1 MRNRLFVATTLAN
14 DPHTEGLHNA
24 SKIAA
29 LGGVESIILPPSLDY
44 EPFYEAIDKHKPHF
58 IGLSYRQNED
68 VAVRELFK
76 VVNYFANTGLVK
88 NTDDVKIQFAG
99 LPKTIKILEE
109 KVKDLPLKVDLVK
122 ASPNVLERVTETVDY
137 FEIVHDRETIIQ
149 SVFEELVPKG
159 IEIFNQLADEAVRG
173 DDYKNEP
180 PLPVPSAKACQDYIA
195 RINESDL
202 PVLRSHFGIPDK
214 TIKPTVDGI
223 RQLSEARVL
232 DEVSLGS
239 SDLSQ
244 RYFGH
249 PEKFEQ
255 LKNDGGVPYKDF
267 SDLVALYQASRYG
280 NFPGVKPYC
289 HVTDLVGFVHQ
300 CLDAGM
306 LKGVH
311 QAVPLFWFNE
321 LDGRGPSLV
330 RPNIHEHFAAVREL
344 AKNGIPVEMNDPNQW
359 SSRWAHDTIIVT
371 SYALI
376 SAVMTMCGVQN
387 MVLQMQFNKP
397 KETGDYADLAKMQAG
412 LEMARRLSLGRRN
425 PAPIFRETRTGIE
438 SLSAD
443 MTLAKWQLARSTFLQ
458 MCMDPHIIHIVSYCE
473 ANYAARPADIIDS
486 SRLIRRAVKIFRQHK
501 EDIMKE
507 VNVPVVNER
516 REYLI
521 KESSYLVNEIAK
533 LHHKYQQCPIEAMA
547 PYVGDPDVLATAIEQ
562 GYMSAPGIVNE
573 KYKGHFITKPLK
585 YGMINVVDDYN
596 NPRIITEKERLNN
609 RRIMASVNKLC
620 NREI

>member
-1 MRNRLFVATTLAN
+1 MNNRLFVATTLAN

-29 LGGVESIILPPSLDY
+29 MGGVESIILPPSLDY
-44 EPFYEAIDKHKPHF
+44 EPFYEAIAKNRPHF
-58 IGLSYRQNED
+58 IGLSYRQNEE
-68 VAVRELFK
+68 VAIRELFK
-76 VVNYFANTGLVK
+76 VVNYFASSGLVK
-88 NTDDVKIQFAG
+88 STDDVKIQFAG
-99 LPKTIKILEE
+99 LPKTIKILES
-109 KVKDLPLKVDLVK
+109 KVGELPLKVDLVK

-137 FEIVHDRETIIQ
+137 FEIVHDREAIIQ
-149 SVFEELVPKG
+149 SVYEELVPKG

-180 PLPVPSAKACQDYIA
+180 PLPIPSIEACNDYIT
-195 RINESDL
+195 RIKESDL

-214 TIKPTVDGI
+214 TIKPTVEGI
-223 RQLSEARVL
+223 RLLSEARVL

-267 SDLVALYQASRYG
+267 ADLVALYQASRYG

-300 CLDAGM
+300 CLEAGM

-321 LDGRGPSLV
+321 LDGRGPALV
-330 RPNIHEHFAAVREL
+330 RPNIKEHFACVREL

-412 LEMARRLSLGRRN
+412 LEMARRLSMGRRN

-501 EDIMKE
+501 EDILKE
-507 VNVPVVNER
+507 ANVPIVKER
-516 REYLI
+516 RDYLI
-521 KESSYLVNEIAK
+521 KESTYLVNEIAK
-533 LHHKYQQCPIEAMA
+533 LHPKYQPCPIEAMA
-547 PYVGDPDVLATAIEQ
+547 QYVGDADVLATAIER

-596 NPRIITEKERLNN
+596 NPRIVTEKERLSGMN
-609 RRIMASVNKLC
+609 NKLI
-620 NREI
+620 EK

>member
-1 MRNRLFVATTLAN
+1 MRNRFFVATSLAN
-14 DPHTEGLHNA
+14 DPHTEGMHNA

-29 LGGVESIILPPSLDY
+29 MGEVGSFILPPSLDY
-44 EPFYEAIDKHKPHF
+44 TAFYEAIDKHKPRF
-58 IGLSYRQNED
+58 IGLSYRQNEN
-68 VAVRELFK
+68 VAIHELFK
-76 VVNYFANTGLVK
+76 VVNYFFTSGLIK
-88 NTDDVKIQFAG
+88 PEDDVKIQFAG
-99 LPKTIKILEE
+99 LPKTIKMLED
-109 KVKDLPLKVDLVK
+109 KVGELPLKVILCK
-122 ASPNVLERVTETVDY
+122 NSSKVLDRVTETVDF
-137 FEIVHDRETIIQ
+137 FEIVTNREQIIKQ
-149 SVFEELVPKG
+149 VYDELVPKG
-159 IEIFNQLADEAVRG
+159 IELFNQLADEAVRG

-180 PLPVPSAKACQDYIA
+180 PLPIPSIEACKDYVT
-195 RINESDL
+195 RIREAEF
-202 PVLRSHFGIPDK
+202 PVLRSHFGIPAPD
-214 TIKPTVDGI
+214 IQPTVDGI
-223 RQLSEARVL
+223 RELANARVL

-249 PEKFEQ
+249 PEMFEK

-267 SDLVALYQASRYG
+267 NDLVALYQASRYG

-289 HVTDLVGFVHQ
+289 HVNDLVGFVNQ

-306 LKGVH
+306 LRGVH
-311 QAVPLFWFNE
+311 QAVPLYWFNE
-321 LDGRGPSLV
+321 LDGRGPATV
-330 RPNIHEHFAAVREL
+330 RENVKEHFACVREL

-397 KETGDYADLAKMQAG
+397 KETGDYADLAKMSAG
-412 LEMARRLSLGRRN
+412 MEMAHRISMGRKN

-443 MTLAKWQLARSTFLQ
+443 MDLAKWQLARSTFLQ

-486 SRLIRRAVKIFRQHK
+486 SRLIRRAVRIFRQNK

-507 VNVPVVNER
+507 VNVPLVKER
-516 REYLI
+516 RDWLINESTYLL
-521 KESSYLVNEIAK
+521 EQIAK
-533 LHHKYQQCPIEAMA
+533 LHPQYKPCPLEAMA
-547 PYVGDPDVLATAIEQ
+547 PYLGNEDVIASSIEQ
-562 GYMSAPGIVNE
+562 KLMTAPGIINA
-573 KYKGHFITKPLK
+573 KYKGDFLTKPMK
-585 YGMINVVDDYN
+585 YGMINVVDNYEQ
-596 NPRIITEKERLNN
+596 PRILSEKER
-609 RRIMASVNKLC
+609 IFMIK
-620 NREI
+620 

>member
-1 MRNRLFVATTLAN
+1 MRNRFFVATSLAN
-14 DPHTEGLHNA
+14 DPHTEGMHNA

-29 LGGVESIILPPSLDY
+29 LDGIGSFILPPSLDY
-44 EPFYEAIDKHKPHF
+44 QAFYDAIDKYQPRY

-68 VAVRELFK
+68 VAVHELFK
-76 VVNYFANTGLVK
+76 VLNYFRETGLVK
-88 NTDDVKIQFAG
+88 KSDDVKIIFAG
-99 LPKTIKILEE
+99 LPKTIQILQD
-109 KVKDLPLKVDLVK
+109 KANDLPLPVYLCK
-122 ASPNVLERVTETVDY
+122 ASPIVLERVTETVDY
-137 FEIVHDRETIIQ
+137 FEIVHDREKIIAQ
-149 SVFEELVPKG
+149 VHEELEPKG

-180 PLPVPSAKACQDYIA
+180 PLDIPSIPAMNDYIT
-195 RINESDL
+195 RIKESKF
-202 PVLRSHFGIPDK
+202 PVLRSHFGIPAPD
-214 TIKPTVDGI
+214 IKPTVEGI
-223 RQLSEARVL
+223 RELANARVL

-249 PEKFEQ
+249 PEMFDK
-255 LKNDGGVPYKDF
+255 LKNDGGVPYKTYQ
-267 SDLVALYQASRYG
+267 DLVSIYQASRYG

-289 HVTDLVGFVHQ
+289 HVVDLVNFVHQ

-311 QAVPLFWFNE
+311 QAVPLYWFNE
-321 LDGRGPSLV
+321 LDGRGPAEV
-330 RPNIHEHFAAVREL
+330 RPNIREHFAAVREL
-344 AKNGIPVEMNDPNQW
+344 AKCGIPVEMNDPNQW

-397 KETGDYADLAKMQAG
+397 KETGDYADLAKMSAG
-412 LEMARRLSLGRRN
+412 LEMARLISKGRPN

-443 MTLAKWQLARSTFLQ
+443 MTRAKWQLARSTFLQ

-486 SRLIRRAVKIFRQHK
+486 SRLIRRAVRIFRENK
-501 EDIMKE
+501 EDVMKE
-507 VNVPVVNER
+507 VDSPIVKER
-516 REYLI
+516 KEYLM
-521 KESSYLVNEIAK
+521 KESGYLLNEIAK
-533 LHHKYQQCPIEAMA
+533 LHPAYKPVPLTAMA
-547 PYVGDPDVLATAIEQ
+547 QYLGDEDVIASSIEKKL
-562 GYMSAPGIVNE
+562 MSAPGIVNE
-573 KYKGHFITKPLK
+573 KYRGDFITKPMK
-585 YGMINVVDDYN
+585 YGMINVVDDYTH
-596 NPRIITEKERLNN
+596 PRVITERERLLNL
-609 RRIMASVNKLC
+609 NKNIL
-620 NREI
+620 